1 MFSRILILS
10 ACLSLSFVSSAQE
23 VNVRGHFSEDSI
35 QIGRPISYYLSARY
49 PAKKTVLFPDSSY
62 SFAPFEFQKKN
73 YVPTVTK
80 DGISYDSVI
89 YTLTTFEIDSLQT
102 LSLPVFVVEEQD
114 CTRVVPIT
122 DTVIFDKTVENLPD
136 STQLAK
142 IPLKTNTNYWNVSWL
157 LNYPLLSIIGGI
169 IIVVLVIIWLVF
181 GRRIRNH
188 FQRKR
193 LEKKHLAFLENFNQ
207 WIERSETDAT
217 AQSTETA
224 LFIWKKY
231 IEDLIGRPYTK
242 FTTKEISKYESDQR
256 LIESLWN
263 IDRMIYAR
271 QSQGKGMFVN
281 LKRYSE
287 DQYFKKLEE
296 IKNG

>member
-1 MFSRILILS
+1 MFSRILILFV
-10 ACLSLSFVSSAQE
+10 CLLVSLLTSGQE
-23 VNVRGHFSEDSI
+23 VKVRGHFSADSI
-35 QIGRPISYYLSARY
+35 QIGKPVSYYLSARY
-49 PAKKTVLFPDSSY
+49 PEKKTVLFPDSSY
-62 SFAPFEFQKKN
+62 SFAPFEFQKKK

-114 CTRVVPIT
+114 CTRVVPDT
-122 DTVIFDKTVENLPD
+122 DTIIFDKTVENLPD

-157 LNYPLLSIIGGI
+157 LNYPLLSIIGG
-169 IIVVLVIIWLVF
+169 VVILLLVIGWLVF

-188 FQRKR
+188 FLRKR
-193 LEKKHLAFLENFNQ
+193 LEKNHRVFLENFTT
-207 WIERSETDAT
+207 WIERTETDGSSKSA
-217 AQSTETA
+217 ETA

-231 IEDLIGRPYTK
+231 VEDLLGRPYTK
-242 FTTKEISKYESDQR
+242 FTTKEISRYESDPH
-256 LIESLWN
+256 LIESLWA
-263 IDRMIYAR
+263 IDRMIYAQ
-271 QSQGKGMFVN
+271 QSQGKGLFAN

>member
-10 ACLSLSFVSSAQE
+10 FCLLVPFLTSAQD
-23 VNVRGHFSEDSI
+23 VKVRGHFSADSL
-35 QIGRPISYYLSARY
+35 QIGKPISYYLSARY
-49 PAKKTVLFPDSSY
+49 PEKKTVLFPDSSF
-62 SFAPFEFQKKN
+62 SFAPFEFQKKK

-114 CTRVVPIT
+114 CTRIAPIT

-157 LNYPLLSIIGGI
+157 LNYPLLSIIGGV
-169 IIVVLVIIWLVF
+169 IIVVLVIIWLTF
-181 GRRIRNH
+181 GRQILNH
-188 FQRKR
+188 FKRKR
-193 LEKKHLAFLENFNQ
+193 LEKNHQAFIENFNQ
-207 WIERSETDAT
+207 WIERTETDGSSKSA
-217 AQSTETA
+217 ETA

-231 IEDLIGRPYTK
+231 IEELLGRPYTK
-242 FTTKEISKYESDQR
+242 FTTKEISQYESDPR
-256 LIESLWN
+256 LIESLWT
-263 IDRMIYAR
+263 IDRMIYAQ
-271 QSQGKGMFVN
+271 QSQGKGLFAN

>member
-1 MFSRILILS
+1 MFSRILVLS
-10 ACLSLSFVSSAQE
+10 ACLLVSVFSSAQE
-23 VNVRGHFSEDSI
+23 VKVRGHFSADSI
-35 QIGRPISYYLSARY
+35 QIGKPISYYLSARY
-49 PAKKTVLFPDSSY
+49 PEKKTVLFPDSSY
-62 SFAPFEFQKKN
+62 SFAPFEFLKKN

-157 LNYPLLSIIGGI
+157 LNYPLLSIIVG
-169 IIVVLVIIWLVF
+169 VVIILLIIGWLVF
-181 GRRIRNH
+181 GRRIRQH

-207 WIERSETDAT
+207 WIERSESDGSAKS
-217 AQSTETA
+217 AETA

-231 IEDLIGRPYTK
+231 IEDLVGRPYTK
-242 FTTKEISKYESDQR
+242 FTTKEISQYESDPR
-256 LIESLWN
+256 LMESLWA
-263 IDRMIYAR
+263 IDRMIYAQ
-271 QSQGKGMFVN
+271 QSQGKGLFAN
-281 LKRYSE
+281 LKSYSE